1 VKVRHFYLA
10 LALLGLLLPY
20 WQLIPWLV
28 AHGPNLAL
36 LFRELFANR
45 VAAAFGI
52 DVLLSAIVFLAFV
65 LGEGRRLQIRGLWLP
80 LVLSSS
86 LACPSPCLYF
96 FTCASASWSAAARF
110 EKQFASAPLQM
121 RAPEHGTSFV
131 SPG

>member
-80 LVLSSS
+80 IGAVVLVGVSFALP
-86 LACPSPCLYF
+86 LFLY
-96 FTCASASWSAAARF
+96 
-110 EKQFASAPLQM
+110 M
-121 RAPEHGTSFV
+121 RERQLERGGTI
-131 SPG
+131 